1 MNDNE
6 FKEKFDISDF
16 KKEKFNSKFYN
27 PDLYFKNNDEAIWI
41 EHSKT
46 GDRKVHIGELCQF
59 INVVSELNKNMILIL
74 DGVGET
80 APTPILERDRL
91 RFYMKGFNTSL
102 MENINFIGVVKNKED
117 INNLTFDDLKKKCE
131 IIYKKS

>member
-1 MNDNE
+1 M
-6 FKEKFDISDF
+6 
-16 KKEKFNSKFYN
+16 
-27 PDLYFKNNDEAIWI
+27 
-41 EHSKT
+41 
-46 GDRKVHIGELCQF
+46 HIGELCQF